1 MKNIRILFHT
11 ALLVATAVF
20 TACLDATDDSGFI
33 PETPRIAFEEPTL
46 TIEKTG
52 GDQTITIV
60 SNLPWRLKSDVSW
73 VVLTTVNGQ
82 GSGTVKFNVLRNR
95 TRDERHGTIT
105 AYITDDCTATLSLT
119 QLPAEASEN
128 FTYYVKTDGD
138 ALASGLSWEEATTLP
153 TALENAGDGDVICL
167 AAGT

>member
-52 GDQTITIV
+52 AIKQ
-60 SNLPWRLKSDVSW
+60 
-73 VVLTTVNGQ
+73 
-82 GSGTVKFNVLRNR
+82 
-95 TRDERHGTIT
+95 
-105 AYITDDCTATLSLT
+105 
-119 QLPAEASEN
+119 
-128 FTYYVKTDGD
+128 
-138 ALASGLSWEEATTLP
+138 
-153 TALENAGDGDVICL
+153 
-167 AAGT
+167 